1 MADTRVNTHQV
12 PPVGPE
18 EDQVPPGGLEPIF
31 GVFVK
36 QQQSHVTYII
46 PISGQLF
53 GKIKKE
59 KKCFGGR
66 FDLMTGCRGYRERE
80 RKG

>member
-31 GVFVK
+31 WVFFK
-36 QQQSHVTYII
+36 TTTKSRDLYYSDKW
-46 PISGQLF
+46 PIVW
-53 GKIKKE
+53 KNKE
-59 KKCFGGR
+59 GEKVFWWP
-66 FDLMTGCRGYRERE
+66 F
-80 RKG
+80 